1 MKYSWDFQFV
11 FSGPLSLYDRLRVD
25 IEVPFYQK
33 KVTSWDIASIDQA
46 REVTKNSTKLNVRYF
61 QAILADLPPYGRI
74 SNLEPFFAY
83 VRAGR

>member
-1 MKYSWDFQFV
+1 MELNKSMKYSWDLQFV

-46 REVTKNSTKLNVRYF
+46 REVTK
-61 QAILADLPPYGRI
+61 
-74 SNLEPFFAY
+74 
-83 VRAGR
+83 